1 MEFQWYSDLKKIS
14 GAVHLAAGDPAP
26 GFAPALRFVPNGTRI
41 TSRGE
46 RSLARDEDGALWSL
60 YHRTHL
66 LATWPSG
73 HRQGVRLSS

>member
-46 RSLARDEDGALWSL
+46 RSLARDEDGAL
-60 YHRTHL
+60 
-66 LATWPSG
+66 
-73 HRQGVRLSS
+73 